1 VARKLGLGVLGA
13 VLAVVASANDGPGR
27 QQDRLGTLF
36 YSAAE
41 RSAISR
47 ERQGNTTAEVS
58 NVLNVTGIVK
68 REHGNST
75 VWINHQPVA
84 EGQSLPPTSR
94 TTISATGVTLD
105 GQRLRVGEGLDL
117 TTHERTD
124 IVRPGTVKTE
134 GKK

>member
-1 VARKLGLGVLGA
+1 
-13 VLAVVASANDGPGR
+13 
-27 QQDRLGTLF
+27 
-36 YSAAE
+36 
-41 RSAISR
+41 
-47 ERQGNTTAEVS
+47 
-58 NVLNVTGIVK
+58 
-68 REHGNST
+68 
-75 VWINHQPVA
+75 
-84 EGQSLPPTSR
+84 LPPTSR